1 MHASFA
7 VQSAENPMKRILAS
21 VDGSPASLHAARMAL
36 ELAQNTGA
44 QLTLAH
50 VTVPV
55 MAPPDL
61 PFSAPMLQEET
72 QKAGERL
79 LEDVARELGRMD
91 LPRVN
96 LLGNP
101 AELLADLAERES
113 YDLIVVGSKG
123 RGAVSRVLIGSV
135 TDRLVHISKKPVLV
149 VR

>member
-1 MHASFA
+1 
-7 VQSAENPMKRILAS
+7 MKRILAS
-21 VDGSPASLHAARMAL
+21 VDGSPASVHAARMAL
-36 ELAQNTGA
+36 DLAQNTGA

-101 AELLADLAERES
+101 AELLADLAEREG